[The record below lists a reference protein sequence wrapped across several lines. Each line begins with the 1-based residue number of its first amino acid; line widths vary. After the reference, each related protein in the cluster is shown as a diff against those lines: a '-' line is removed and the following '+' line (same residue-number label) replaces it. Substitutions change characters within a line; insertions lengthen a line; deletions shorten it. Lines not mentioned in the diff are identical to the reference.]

1 MEFLHLIAKV
11 LWGPWTP
18 WLLFLS
24 GILFTIWSRFTQYMA
39 MTHGFAVVRGVY
51 DRPEDPGAINH
62 FQALSAA
69 LSGTVGLGNIGGV
82 ALAISLGGPGAL
94 FWMWMVALFGMA
106 LKTVEITL
114 AMMYRNTDDPDNPHG
129 GAMWVVEKTLGTKG
143 GIWKPVAKVIG
154 IFFSLTLINS
164 ALTSSSMFQTWNIAT
179 VTEGYFGVPRI
190 GSGIVIAILVGTV
203 IIGGIKRIGHVAA
216 KLVPFM
222 CVLYILSAFAV
233 LARHVGEIPNLLWF
247 IVESAFQTTEATGAF
262 IGGGIGYAFIQ
273 GMKRALYSNEAGQ
286 GSAPIAHAAAKTDEP
301 AREGIVGGLGPFIDT
316 ICICTIT
323 ALVIL
328 STGTWN
334 REAIG
339 TFGAEITLQKIDGSP
354 VPTWKVVAS
363 TERENL
369 PVARLD
375 EWNAGADFFLLAK
388 VEGATRKNNKSNLV
402 KVLGEVIE
410 IQDEKSSEAA
420 SLISLQWGEIV
431 LNPGDWEGL
440 PTNLTLVDKSV
451 HREYGGANLTAH
463 AFDREYPGLGKW
475 LVTVASWLFGFSTL
489 ISWCYYGEQGIV
501 YLLGNRAVL
510 PYKILFLIG
519 VLYGAAGISGTTHIL
534 LVIDIGTGFM
544 LWANLPIVL
553 FLGHLAIKSLSD
565 YGKRL
570 KRGDFHPHA
579 PPPLKEVV
587 EGKDVE

>member
-1 MEFLHLIAKV
+1 MEILHSISNI

-18 WLLFLS
+18 WFLFAS
-24 GILFTIWSRFTQYMA
+24 GVVFTIWTRFTQYMS
-39 MTHGFAVVRGVY
+39 MTHGVAVVRGIY

-82 ALAISLGGPGAL
+82 ALAIGLGGPGAL

-129 GAMWVVEKTLGTKG
+129 GAMWVVEKALGSKG

-154 IFFSLTLINS
+154 VFFSLTLINS

-179 VTEGYFGVPRI
+179 ITESYFGVPRI
-190 GSGIVIAILVGTV
+190 GSGIVIALLVGLV
-203 IIGGIKRIGHVAA
+203 IVGGIKRIGHVAA
-216 KLVPFM
+216 KLVPLM
-222 CVLYILSAFAV
+222 CALYLLSSFAV
-233 LARHVGEIPNLLWF
+233 LAQHVGEIPELLLV
-247 IVESAFQTTEATGAF
+247 IVKSAFQPTEATGAF
-262 IGGGIGYAFIQ
+262 IGGGIGYAFMQ

-286 GSAPIAHAAAKTDEP
+286 GSAPIAHAAAKTNEP

-339 TFGAEITLQKIDGSP
+339 DFGSEISLSKIEGKE
-354 VPTWKVVAS
+354 VPTWEVDAS
-363 TERENL
+363 EALENL
-369 PVARLD
+369 PAMRLD
-375 EWNAGADFFLLAK
+375 EWNEGADFYLLAK
-388 VEGATRKNNKSNLV
+388 VEGATMKKNANSLV
-402 KVLGEVIE
+402 KVFGEVVE
-410 IQDEKSSEAA
+410 VSGENSPEAA
-420 SLISLQWGEIV
+420 PAFAIRWSEIT
-431 LNPGDWEGL
+431 LDPNEWEGNPDGL
-440 PTNLTLVDKSV
+440 ALVGSGV
-451 HREYGGANLTAH
+451 HREYGGASMTAH
-463 AFDREYPGLGKW
+463 AFDLEYPGLGKW
-475 LVTVASWLFGFSTL
+475 LVTLASWLFGFSTL
-489 ISWCYYGEQGIV
+489 ITWSYYGEQGIV
-501 YLLGNRAVL
+501 YLFGNRGVL

-519 VLYGAAGISGTTHIL
+519 ILYGAAGITGTTHIL
-534 LVIDIGTGFM
+534 LVIDIGTGSM
-544 LWANLPIVL
+544 LWANLPIVIA
-553 FLGHLAIKSLSD
+553 LGYLAVNSLKD

-570 KRGDFHPHA
+570 KAGEFHPHA
-579 PPPLKEVV
+579 APPITKVV
-587 EGKDVE
+587 DGSDVE